1 MLFGRLIGWVF
12 VLAGAIIAIRDA
24 VLWHESGI
32 FRFSSGGE
40 IWFQVHRD
48 SLNLLQAV
56 VQRYL
61 SPVIWDPGL
70 QTVLLWPA
78 MATLAGIGLILLILF
93 RRR

>member
-12 VLAGAIIAIRDA
+12 VLAGMIVVIRDA
-24 VLWHESGI
+24 VLWHETGT
-32 FRFSSGGE
+32 FRLSSGGE
-40 IWFQVHRD
+40 IWFQAHRD

-61 SPVIWDPGL
+61 TPVIWDPGI

-78 MATLAGIGLILLILF
+78 MATLVGIGLFLLLLF